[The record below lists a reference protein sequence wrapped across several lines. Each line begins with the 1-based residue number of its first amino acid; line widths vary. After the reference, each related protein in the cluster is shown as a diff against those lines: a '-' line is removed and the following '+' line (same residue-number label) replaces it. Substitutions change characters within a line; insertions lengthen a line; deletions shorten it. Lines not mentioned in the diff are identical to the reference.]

1 MTESSPSSA
10 RGEERG
16 QLSKRVLT
24 AALLVPVV
32 VGAVLYLPSIYVA
45 LLFALLVL
53 IGAWEWAG
61 LMGWM
66 SNTARWA
73 YTLLFVPALFLAH
86 FATGYPAGRQG
97 LLLIGMLWWSMAF
110 VRVLG
115 YQRGQVIPIVRASLL
130 RGGMGVVA
138 LIPAWAA
145 VVILHSQTDGP
156 YWLLFL
162 LCLIWVADI
171 GAYFVGRRFGRR
183 RLADRVSPGKT
194 WEGVIGGA
202 VAVALLAWAVSF
214 FANLQGE
221 SATLFVLLCLA
232 TVPVSVLG
240 DLTESLFKRQAGVK
254 DSGRLLPGHGG
265 MLDRIDSLTAAAPFF
280 VFGLHWLGV

>member
-1 MTESSPSSA
+1 MVGSSPGSA
-10 RGEERG
+10 QASERG
-16 QLSKRVLT
+16 QLGKRVLT
-24 AALLVPVV
+24 AAILIPVV
-32 VGAVLYLPSIYVA
+32 VGAVLFLPSIYVA
-45 LLFALLVL
+45 LLFALIVL
-53 IGAWEWAG
+53 MGAWEWAG
-61 LMGWM
+61 LMGWI
-66 SNTARWA
+66 SDTARWV
-73 YTLLFVPALFLAH
+73 YTLLFVPALLLAH
-86 FATGYPAGRQG
+86 YATGYAAGRQG
-97 LLLIGMLWWSMAF
+97 LLLLGLLWWSMAF

-115 YQRGQVIPIVRASLL
+115 YQRGQVIPIVRAGVL
-130 RGGMGVVA
+130 RGGMGVAA
-138 LIPAWAA
+138 LIPAWAG
-145 VVILHSQTDGP
+145 VVILHRQTDGP

-162 LCLIWVADI
+162 LCVIWVADV

-202 VAVALLAWAVSF
+202 LAVALLAWAVSF

-221 SATLFVLLCLA
+221 MAALFVLLCLA

-265 MLDRIDSLTAAAPFF
+265 VLDRIDSLTAAAPFF

>member
-1 MTESSPSSA
+1 MVQPSPSSA
-10 RGEERG
+10 RVVERG
-16 QLSKRVLT
+16 HLAKRVFT
-24 AALLVPVV
+24 AALLIPVV
-32 VGAVLYLPSIYVA
+32 VGVVLFLPSIYVA
-45 LLFALLVL
+45 LLFGLVVL
-53 IGAWEWAG
+53 RSAWEWAG
-61 LMGWM
+61 LMGWL
-66 SNTARWA
+66 SDATRWT
-73 YTLLFVPALFLAH
+73 YTLVFVPVLVLAYL
-86 FATGYPAGRQG
+86 AIDYQAGRQG
-97 LLLIGMLWWSMAF
+97 FLLCGLLWWSMAF

-130 RGGMGVVA
+130 RGSMGLAVLV
-138 LIPAWAA
+138 PAWAA
-145 VVILHSQTDGP
+145 VVILHREAGGP

-162 LCLIWVADI
+162 LCLIWVADA

-194 WEGVIGGA
+194 WEGVAGGAAA
-202 VAVALLAWAVSF
+202 VAVFALAVSLLSK
-214 FANLQGE
+214 LQGGV
-221 SATLFVLLCLA
+221 ALLFVLLCLA